1 MFSINNR
8 RYLGSK
14 FKLLDFISEVVDK
27 HCHDCESFM
36 DLFAGTG
43 VVAQHFNDK
52 YSLIVNDILKSNVLS
67 YEAFL
72 SENPIKISKIETILD
87 KYNALDISK
96 YSENYYSENFA
107 DTFLSKENMK
117 KVGII
122 RDDIDRL
129 SEDGEINPREK
140 AILITSL
147 VYSVDKIANTVG
159 HYDAFRHS
167 GDLSRPIVLQMPKLN
182 DKLNKK
188 NQIFNLDANKLV
200 ELCSSDI
207 VYIDPPYNSRQ
218 YCDAYHFL
226 ENLAVN
232 GKPEVVGVARKMDRL
247 HLKSGY
253 CTNKASAE
261 FRDLIKKIKAKYIV
275 VSYNNTGEKI
285 NSRSNAKI
293 SDDEII
299 QILESKGKVS
309 IYEKDFN
316 AFTTGKT
323 KLNEHKERL
332 FVCEVDSVSKPSKTK
347 KRVNSKAKSTS
358 DLVVKSPLNYT
369 GGKAKLIPQI
379 SKKLPDNIDV
389 FYDVFSGGANVAINM
404 DAQIIKCVDINP
416 YLIELMNYIK
426 DMEYNELLERIEQKL
441 DYYELSNSFRYGYEH
456 YSCNSSNGLGS
467 HNKKQFLKLRND
479 YNRNRDNLLFL
490 ILIFFSFNNQIRF
503 NSKKEFNLP
512 IGKRDFNAS
521 LRNKLRQFMERLANK
536 KIEFI
541 CQDFRELKINTL
553 VKDKAFIYLDPPY
566 LLGTATY
573 NENGGWT
580 DKDENDLLEFLTD
593 CNAKGLQFALSNV
606 MKHKGQTHQQLLEW
620 CLDNTF
626 NINYL
631 NFDYSN
637 SNYQAKNKN
646 FETQEVL
653 ITNF

>member
-1 MFSINNR
+1 MFTINNR

-14 FKLLDFISEVVDK
+14 FKLLEFISEIVDK
-27 HCHDCESFM
+27 HCHDCKSFM
-36 DLFAGTG
+36 DLFGGTG
-43 VVAQHFNDK
+43 VVAQRFNHE
-52 YSLIVNDILKSNVLS
+52 YSLIVNDILQSNVLS

-72 SENPIKISKIETILD
+72 SESPIQSSKIQSILD
-87 KYNALDISK
+87 KYNALDISS
-96 YSENYYSENFA
+96 YPENYYSENFA

-122 RDDIDRL
+122 RNDIDSL
-129 SEDGEINPREK
+129 FKDGEINQRER

-147 VYSVDKIANTVG
+147 MYAVDKIANTVG
-159 HYDAFRHS
+159 HYDAFRRT
-167 GDLSRPIVLQMPKLN
+167 GDLSRSIALKMPKLN
-182 DKLNKK
+182 DKLNKNNK
-188 NQIFNLDANKLV
+188 ILNLDANKLV
-200 ELCSSDI
+200 EQYSADI
-207 VYIDPPYNSRQ
+207 IYIDPPYNSRQ

-232 GKPEVVGVARKMDRL
+232 HKPEVIGVARKMDRG

-253 CTNKASAE
+253 CTNKASSE
-261 FRDLIKKIKAKYIV
+261 FKDLIKKIKAKYII

-285 NSRSNAKI
+285 NSRSNAKM
-293 SDDEII
+293 SDVEII
-299 QILESKGKVS
+299 EILEAKGKVAV
-309 IYEKDFN
+309 YEKDFN

-332 FVCEVDSVSKPSKTK
+332 FVCEVETASKPRVSKKNIKNLLTIG
-347 KRVNSKAKSTS
+347 S
-358 DLVVKSPLNYT
+358 DIVAKSPLNYT

-379 SKKLPDNIDV
+379 AKKIPDNIGV
-389 FYDVFSGGANVAINM
+389 FYDIFSGGANVAINT
-404 DAQIIKCVDINP
+404 DAEIIKCVDINP
-416 YLIELMNYIK
+416 DLMNLMNYIK
-426 DMEYNELLERIEQKL
+426 SMEYNELIELIEKKL
-441 DYYELSNSFRYGYEH
+441 DYYELSNSFKHGYE
-456 YSCNSSNGLGS
+456 YYGCNSSNGLGS
-467 HNKKQFLKLRND
+467 YNKSPFLKLRSD
-479 YNRNRDNLLFL
+479 YNKNRNNLLFL

-512 IGKRDFNAS
+512 VGKRDFNAS
-521 LRNKLRQFMERLANK
+521 LRNKLRLFMKRLANK
-536 KIEFI
+536 EIEFV
-541 CQDFRELKINTL
+541 CQDFRKLKVDTL

-580 DKDENDLLEFLTD
+580 DKDEKDLLDFLTS
-593 CNAKGLQFALSNV
+593 CNAKGVQFALSNV
-606 MKHKGQTHQQLLEW
+606 MKHKGQTHQQLLDW

-637 SNYQAKNKN
+637 SNYQSKNKK

>member
-1 MFSINNR
+1 
-8 RYLGSK
+8 
-14 FKLLDFISEVVDK
+14 
-27 HCHDCESFM
+27 M
-36 DLFAGTG
+36 DLFGGTG
-43 VVAQHFNDK
+43 VVAQRFNHE
-52 YSLIVNDILKSNVLS
+52 YSLIVNDILQSNVLS

-72 SENPIKISKIETILD
+72 SESPIQSSKIQSILD
-87 KYNALDISK
+87 KYNALDISS
-96 YSENYYSENFA
+96 YPENYYSENFA

-122 RDDIDRL
+122 RNDIDSL
-129 SEDGEINPREK
+129 FKDGEINQRER

-147 VYSVDKIANTVG
+147 MYAVDKIANTVG
-159 HYDAFRHS
+159 HYDAFRRT
-167 GDLSRPIVLQMPKLN
+167 GDLSRSIALKMPKLN
-182 DKLNKK
+182 DKLNKNNK
-188 NQIFNLDANKLV
+188 ILNLDANKLV
-200 ELCSSDI
+200 EQYSADI
-207 VYIDPPYNSRQ
+207 IYIDPPYNSRQ

-232 GKPEVVGVARKMDRL
+232 HKPEVIGVARKMDRG

-253 CTNKASAE
+253 CTNKASSE
-261 FRDLIKKIKAKYIV
+261 FKDLIKKIKAKYII

-285 NSRSNAKI
+285 NSRSNAKM
-293 SDDEII
+293 SDVEII
-299 QILESKGKVS
+299 EILEAKGKVAV
-309 IYEKDFN
+309 YEKDFN

-332 FVCEVDSVSKPSKTK
+332 FVCEVETASKPRVSKKNIKNLLTIG
-347 KRVNSKAKSTS
+347 S
-358 DLVVKSPLNYT
+358 DIVAKSPLNYT

-379 SKKLPDNIDV
+379 AKKIPDNIGV
-389 FYDVFSGGANVAINM
+389 FYDIFSGGANVAINT
-404 DAQIIKCVDINP
+404 DAEIIKCVDINP
-416 YLIELMNYIK
+416 DLMNLMNYIK
-426 DMEYNELLERIEQKL
+426 SMEYNELIELIEKKL
-441 DYYELSNSFRYGYEH
+441 DYYELSNSFKHGYE
-456 YSCNSSNGLGS
+456 YYGCNSSNGLGS
-467 HNKKQFLKLRND
+467 YNKSPFLKLRSD
-479 YNRNRDNLLFL
+479 YNKNRNNLLFL

-512 IGKRDFNAS
+512 VGKRDFNAS
-521 LRNKLRQFMERLANK
+521 LRNKLRLFMKRLANK
-536 KIEFI
+536 EIEFV
-541 CQDFRELKINTL
+541 CQDFRKLKVDTL

-580 DKDENDLLEFLTD
+580 DKDEKDLLDFLTS
-593 CNAKGLQFALSNV
+593 CNAKGVQFALSNV
-606 MKHKGQTHQQLLEW
+606 MKHKGQTHQQLLDW

-637 SNYQAKNKN
+637 SNYQSKNKK